1 MIITNGEAA
10 IFEFLLNSIQL
21 KRHILKLSPYGSHVT
36 RVIKYFWYES
46 CVV

>member
-1 MIITNGEAA
+1 MTVTSAEAA

-36 RVIKYFWYES
+36 RVVKYFRYES